1 MKWIYDK
8 VISDEGKAHKI
19 WQSMLDWGFISR
31 ADNNN
36 VFEPSTEFLYRFF
49 EDRDDLASNMLR
61 PWKGGVGGAL
71 EVSAYLINLII
82 EKASSSDLLEQLIWE
97 VSRLEKVELNFSSIQ
112 EAYWFF
118 LNTYQT
124 MYIHWYLK
132 HFKNQ
137 QENGEESSLFSNLKS
152 FVWNKK
158 KSNRPFFYCVGGLN
172 FTIDEL
178 KHGVLRGNR
187 KKPGAILRTL
197 GGYDNRSQFIS
208 EDYFD
213 QRILFLCLDL
223 PQAMEHIECF
233 DDPDTIDDKLNYYM
247 REYMNVKIE
256 LDTLKIKNK
265 LLNINLFYIIS
276 SLFVLFF
283 FFNNNIYNKIII
295 FFNWLRYIVHSM
307 KKLLF
312 LQYLK
317 PTTLILVGQM
327 NEF

>member
-256 LDTLKIKNK
+256 LDTFNEEIIVPAIFETYYSDFGGTDEWILKFIWNWYDNVE
-265 LLNINLFYIIS
+265 LNIDEILKLNKSKMLSIKYIS
-276 SLFVLFF
+276 
-283 FFNNNIYNKIII
+283 
-295 FFNWLRYIVHSM
+295 
-307 KKLLF
+307 
-312 LQYLK
+312 
-317 PTTLILVGQM
+317 
-327 NEF
+327 